1 MSAVQDVQNLEEDVG
16 IRNYTILALAALAG
30 LFLILLQRG
39 FGLLSLLP
47 VVIGLL
53 GVGLNWRM
61 APVLVLVTVAILYI
75 GLEPA
80 GLTAKNG
87 VTLRRT
93 FRLSDWLLCTA
104 LLGYTAAM
112 YRLLGLA
119 QAIFPH
125 DPERLRERHSSDT
138 DVPAEPEKE
147 AKPVRNPRLIDSW
160 EIGWLVL
167 ALPIWALA
175 AQLCWKWLPRS
186 TPVALAEYQTQT
198 RTWQGIVF
206 AWILTLLLLL
216 AATALWYLGQK
227 RLTPAQARLQLQDI
241 LWRETRREQQRLA
254 HWLAWCRLRRR
265 RKEKS

>member
-1 MSAVQDVQNLEEDVG
+1 MSAAQDVQKPEEDIG
-16 IRNYTILALAALAG
+16 IRNYTILALAALAA

-39 FGLLSLLP
+39 FALLSLLP

-61 APVLVLVTVAILYI
+61 APVLALVTVAILYI
-75 GLEPA
+75 GIDPT
-80 GLTAKNG
+80 GLTGKSG
-87 VTLRRT
+87 VTLQRT

-125 DPERLRERHSSDT
+125 DPERLRERRSGDT
-138 DVPAEPEKE
+138 DAPAEPERE
-147 AKPVRNPRLIDSW
+147 PKPVRDPRLIDPW

-175 AQLCWKWLPRS
+175 AQLWWKWLPLGHPGDLNR
-186 TPVALAEYQTQT
+186 

-206 AWILTLLLLL
+206 AWILALLLLL